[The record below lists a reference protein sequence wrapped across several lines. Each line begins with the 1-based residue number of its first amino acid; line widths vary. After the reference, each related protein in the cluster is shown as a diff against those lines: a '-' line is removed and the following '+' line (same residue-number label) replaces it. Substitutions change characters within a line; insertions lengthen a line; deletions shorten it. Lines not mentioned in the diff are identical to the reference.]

1 MDPVF
6 NYDLEITRLNRAC
19 IALPGLSRTAGC
31 ARMSFGLPTRIRSS
45 CAAMPIFR
53 STLYLIVL
61 LATLTG
67 WSGAALAE
75 LTASAGPQRL
85 YSNELITLTLETET
99 ETELDFSLGSL
110 LNLTKMTIPHPDTTP
125 LKADFRILDRHQRM
139 AIQSENGINEG
150 QVTWTFLLAPTKT
163 GNLTIPALR
172 FQDMQSRPID
182 VTVWPGVAPAARAEP
197 DARLDI
203 SLSEDEVYVQQQ
215 IIMTQQVYY
224 EPPLAQANL
233 SSPTILDAMVK
244 PLGKQREYRAERN
257 GRQWQVAERRFVI
270 VPQSAGTIILPEQR
284 FEAKKQTESGDLVPV
299 IATSPARRIPVNPPP
314 DSFSGD
320 IWLPATNL
328 ELTEQWSKSPESV
341 RAGNS
346 IQRDI
351 HIRAVGVAPESL
363 PRLTINYPESLREYP
378 SPWKSDSRLIGD
390 SIEGR
395 LRKRASLVPI
405 EPGRITLPV
414 VRIPWWDVQAD
425 KQREAVLDAHKMKV
439 EPAAGAEPDNS
450 ANRDVRDAISEIN
463 LARPGNI
470 TLPPLWFWLAVVL
483 ASGWLITGV
492 AWWRTRRGGSSNVAL
507 SAEEKANRERFHA
520 LCEHARRGEADTLTV
535 LPQWAAAHF
544 NRPTLRTVGDVTA
557 YLNDPQ
563 LSRELQALERHLF
576 ADPQQR
582 EVWQGDELVTVLR
595 RLDGRPRNGS

>member
-1 MDPVF
+1 
-6 NYDLEITRLNRAC
+6 
-19 IALPGLSRTAGC
+19 
-31 ARMSFGLPTRIRSS
+31 
-45 CAAMPIFR
+45 MPILR
-53 STLYLIVL
+53 ITLCPIVL

-67 WSGAALAE
+67 WSSAALAE
-75 LTASAGPQRL
+75 LTASAGPERL

-99 ETELDFSLGSL
+99 ELDFSLGSL
-110 LNLTKMTIPHPDTTP
+110 LNPAEMKIPHPDTTP

-139 AIQSENGINEG
+139 AIQSDNGINEG
-150 QVTWTFLLAPTKT
+150 KVTWTFLLAPAKT

-182 VTVWPGVAPAARAEP
+182 VTVRPGVAPAARAEP

-203 SLSEDEVYVQQQ
+203 SLSDDEVYVQQQ
-215 IIMTQQVYY
+215 IIMTQRVYY

-244 PLGKQREYRAERN
+244 PLGKQREYRAEKN
-257 GRQWQVAERRFVI
+257 GREWQVVERRFVI

-284 FEAKKQTESGDLVPV
+284 FEARKQTESGDLVPV
-299 IATSPARRIPVNPPP
+299 IATSPAQRIPVNPPP

-320 IWLPATNL
+320 IWLPAKNL
-328 ELTEQWSKSPESV
+328 ELTEEWSKSPDSL
-341 RAGNS
+341 RAGDS
-346 IQRDI
+346 IRRDI

-363 PRLTINYPESLREYP
+363 PRLTINYPQSMREYP
-378 SPWKSDSRLIGD
+378 RPWKSDSRLIGN

-395 LRKRASLVPI
+395 LRKRANLVPI
-405 EPGRITLPV
+405 EPGRLTLPV

-425 KQREAVLDAHKMKV
+425 KQREAVLDAHEMNV
-439 EPAAGAEPDNS
+439 EPAAGAGGSGKPENGEDKEVS
-450 ANRDVRDAISEIN
+450 DAISDIS
-463 LARPGNI
+463 LSRPGNT

-492 AWWRTRRGGSSNVAL
+492 AWWRTRRGGSNTVAL
-507 SAEEKANRERFHA
+507 SAEERANRERFHA

-544 NRPTLRTVGDVTA
+544 NRPALRTVGDVTA

-563 LSRELQALERHLF
+563 LTRELEALERHLF
-576 ADPQQR
+576 ANPQDR
-582 EVWQGDELVTVLR
+582 EVWDGDDLVAVLR
-595 RLDGRPRNGS
+595 RLAGRPRNGGS